1 MSDALLADRTLGL
14 LEKSLTWRSLGQ
26 QTIASN
32 LANLETPGYTS
43 REVKFEQVLKDHLQG
58 RPAIRLAMSHPRHL
72 PGAGDQ
78 GGLVQDTSEPPD
90 LDREMVNL
98 SLNQLGYQTSV
109 TMLIKK
115 LEQLR
120 AVLEANNK

>member
-1 MSDALLADRTLGL
+1 MSDTLFSDGTMQL
-14 LEKSLTWRSLGQ
+14 LEKSLTWRSVAQ
-26 QTIASN
+26 EAIAGN

-43 REVKFEQVLKDHLQG
+43 QEVNFAQVLKDQLQG
-58 RPAIRLAMSHPRHL
+58 RMAIRLAATHPRHL
-72 PGAGDQ
+72 PGAGAKT
-78 GGLVQDTSEPPD
+78 GLVQDTHEPPD

-109 TMLIKK
+109 AMLIKK

-120 AVLEANNK
+120 AVVEAQK